1 MINDL
6 VAKWL
11 MPALKRAMNNAQQ
24 KEEVSALRSSRT
36 GNDLFDGCD
45 SIQFRVMHLSNG
57 TVIRMD
63 NWGPQD
69 DYVVKNT
76 RPRAPH
82 IFIVKDNET
91 VQDAIVRMLAIH
103 QLEKQ

>member
-11 MPALKRAMNNAQQ
+11 LPALKRASVNQPEKHPA
-24 KEEVSALRSSRT
+24 EIRSSRS
-36 GNDLFDGCD
+36 DLFDGCD

-63 NWGPQD
+63 NYRPQD
-69 DYVVKNT
+69 DFHVKSGP
-76 RPRAPH
+76 PRAPH
-82 IFIVKDNET
+82 IFIVKDDET

-103 QLEKQ
+103 QLEK

>member
-6 VAKWL
+6 MAKWL
-11 MPALKRAMNNAQQ
+11 LPALKRAMNDVQP
-24 KEEVSALRSSRT
+24 KEKLAAEIRSSRS
-36 GNDLFDGCD
+36 DLFDGCD

-63 NWGPQD
+63 NYRPQD
-69 DYVVKNT
+69 DYMVKQGP
-76 RPRAPH
+76 PRAPH
-82 IFIVKDNET
+82 IFIVKDDET

-103 QLEKQ
+103 QLEK

>member
-11 MPALKRAMNNAQQ
+11 LPALKRAMNNAQP
-24 KEEVSALRSSRT
+24 KEKLAAEIRSSRS
-36 GNDLFDGCD
+36 DLFDGCD

-63 NWGPQD
+63 NYRPQD
-69 DYVVKNT
+69 DFHVKSGP
-76 RPRAPH
+76 PRAPH
-82 IFIVKDNET
+82 IFIVKDDET

-103 QLEKQ
+103 QLEK

>member
-11 MPALKRAMNNAQQ
+11 LPALKRAMNNVQH
-24 KEEVSALRSSRT
+24 KEKLAAEIRSSRS
-36 GNDLFDGCD
+36 DLFDGCD

-63 NWGPQD
+63 SYRPQD
-69 DYVVKNT
+69 DYMVKQGP
-76 RPRAPH
+76 PRAPH
-82 IFIVKDNET
+82 IFIVKDDET

-103 QLEKQ
+103 QLEK